1 MCEFNL
7 NESQSKPRGFGRK
20 KKVRWVRTSAGGPP
34 VRRFDGM
41 CFIKLIG
48 GRTDRSFGTAPFP
61 RFLFYRRSVRQV
73 RQLAPGLIVRYIKRH
88 LQTAGLGETSAA
100 SVLAAPL
107 QQMMLHQRD
116 AHTSK
121 RRDTLFRCA
130 SCFGRTCTWSMIA
143 ISRLS
148 HTNIV
153 LWAEN
158 IVNRQIKGIILL
170 EMNIL
175 SWITFQNNVI
185 VFHKKHNNNS
195 S

>member
-41 CFIKLIG
+41 CFIKLFG

-61 RFLFYRRSVRQV
+61 RFLFYRHSVRQV

-100 SVLAAPL
+100 SVLTAPL

-121 RRDTLFRCA
+121 RRTPYLDVRAALAELAHGLWLLFLDFPTQILFSGQKTL
-130 SCFGRTCTWSMIA
+130 STGRLKESF
-143 ISRLS
+143 S
-148 HTNIV
+148 
-153 LWAEN
+153 
-158 IVNRQIKGIILL
+158 
-170 EMNIL
+170 
-175 SWITFQNNVI
+175 
-185 VFHKKHNNNS
+185 
-195 S
+195 